1 LSESVLNDR
10 AQLLLK
16 TLVEKYIEDGQPVGS
31 KALARESGINLSS
44 ATIRNVLSD
53 LENLG
58 LVSSPHTS
66 AGRVP
71 TDLGYR
77 FFVDSLLKVEPL
89 QSGVVCRLEEKLGTD
104 DSPSEL
110 IQTASSLLSG
120 ITNLAGIVTLPKY
133 EYTALRHIEFLPL
146 SDTSILVVIV
156 INDNE
161 VHNKIINTQRV
172 FTRSELEQAANYLN
186 SHFAGKDMLAVKKSM
201 LAELKEAKDHADEFM
216 TAAINIASQA
226 LDAETSTESAGGDFI
241 VDGEINL
248 MNYAEMSDVEKLR
261 LIFEAFNK
269 KRDVLHLFDQVVQSE
284 GIQIF
289 IGAESGYTVF
299 GDCSVVTA
307 PYQVDG
313 EVLGVLG
320 VIGPT
325 RIAYNKVIP
334 IVDVTAKLLGAALNH
349 KK

>member
-1 LSESVLNDR
+1 MSDSALNDR
-10 AQLLLK
+10 AQQLLK
-16 TLVEKYIEDGQPVGS
+16 ALVEKYIDGGQPVGS
-31 KALARESGINLSS
+31 QALARESGINLSP

-77 FFVDSLLKVEPL
+77 FFVDSLLNVQPL
-89 QSGVVCRLEEKLGTD
+89 LSDVVCQLEEKLGAD
-104 DSPSEL
+104 DNPQEL

-120 ITNLAGIVTLPKY
+120 ITNLAGIVTLPKH
-133 EYTALRHIEFLPL
+133 EYTELRHIEFLPL
-146 SDTSILVVIV
+146 SDNSILVVIV

-161 VHNKIINTQRV
+161 VHNKIINTPRV
-172 FTRSELEQAANYLN
+172 FSRSELEQAANYLN
-186 SHFAGKDMLAVKKSM
+186 AHFAGKDMQAVKKS
-201 LAELKEAKDHADEFM
+201 LLDELKEAKNHADEFM
-216 TAAINIASQA
+216 AAAINMASQA
-226 LDAETSTESAGGDFI
+226 LNAESTEGDYI
-241 VDGEINL
+241 LDGEINL
-248 MNYAEMSDVEKLR
+248 MNYAEMSDVDKLR

-269 KRDVLHLFDQVVQSE
+269 KRDVLHLFEQVIKSE
-284 GIQIF
+284 GVQIF
-289 IGAESGYTVF
+289 IGAESGYSVF
-299 GDCSVVTA
+299 GDCSVVTS
-307 PYQVDG
+307 PYKVDG

-349 KK
+349 KI

>member
-1 LSESVLNDR
+1 MSDSALNDR
-10 AQLLLK
+10 AQQLLK
-16 TLVEKYIEDGQPVGS
+16 ALVEKYIDGGQPVGS
-31 KALARESGINLSS
+31 QALARESGINLSP

-77 FFVDSLLKVEPL
+77 FFVDSLLNIQPL
-89 QSGVVCRLEEKLGTD
+89 QSGVVCQLEEKLGVD
-104 DSPSEL
+104 DNPQEL

-120 ITNLAGIVTLPKY
+120 ITNLAGIVTLPKH
-133 EYTALRHIEFLPL
+133 EYTELRHVEFLPL
-146 SDTSILVVIV
+146 SDNSVLVVIV

-161 VHNKIINTQRV
+161 VHNKIINTPRV
-172 FTRSELEQAANYLN
+172 FNRSELEQAANYLN
-186 SHFAGKDMLAVKKSM
+186 AHFSGKDMQAVKKS
-201 LAELKEAKDHADEFM
+201 LLDELKEAKNHADEFM
-216 TAAINIASQA
+216 ATAINIASQA
-226 LDAETSTESAGGDFI
+226 LNAESTEGDYI
-241 VDGEINL
+241 LDGEINL
-248 MNYAEMSDVEKLR
+248 MNYAEMSDVDKLR

-269 KRDVLHLFDQVVQSE
+269 KRDVLHLFEQVIQSE
-284 GIQIF
+284 GVQIF
-289 IGAESGYTVF
+289 IGAESGYSVF
-299 GDCSVVTA
+299 GDCSMVTSS
-307 PYQVDG
+307 YKVDG